1 MQTHKQPRSQA
12 QLEASRRNGANSKGP
27 VTAEGKRNS
36 SQSAI
41 RHGLTSS
48 THTCL
53 ATEDPDQYKEV
64 CEAFIEDLR
73 PATKTELRLVEKL
86 ANLDW
91 RLERLVM
98 METALL
104 NMAGGIHA
112 EAVIKE
118 FDSIDGIGFIVEAW
132 RRSLNDPG
140 HAHELL
146 RRYMATFQ
154 NQFNNTLANFQK
166 LEARRRER
174 NLEPESEIPYHRP
187 EFETMESD
195 LEPNPLPEPAPSPKQ
210 PHPPID
216 IQTRCPQTP
225 TTNEPK
231 NPSPDFDPSAA

>member
-1 MQTHKQPRSQA
+1 MQTQKKPRSPA
-12 QLEASRRNGANSKGP
+12 QLQASRRNGANSKGP
-27 VTAEGKRNS
+27 VTQQGKRNS

-48 THTCL
+48 THSCL
-53 ATEDPDQYKEV
+53 STEDPDQYKEV

-104 NMAGGIHA
+104 NMSADIHG
-112 EAVIKE
+112 EDICKE
-118 FDSIDGIGFIVEAW
+118 FENFDGISFIVEAW
-132 RRSLNDPG
+132 RKSLNNSG

-154 NQFNNTLANFQK
+154 NQFNSTLANFQK
-166 LEARRRER
+166 LEARRLARK
-174 NLEPESEIPYHRP
+174 LDPESAIPYERP
-187 EFETMESD
+187 TFDTMEIE
-195 LEPNPLPEPAPSPKQ
+195 LEPNPDPRPKPRQ
-210 PHPPID
+210 PQPPID
-216 IQTRCPQTP
+216 IQTRRQQPPQP
-225 TTNEPK
+225 NEPE
-231 NPSPDFDPSAA
+231 NPLPDPPAA